1 MGFASKQ
8 GLQILNINLFSQ
20 FGISNRLQGIGASLI
35 SLLLFGSLLFHF
47 FGVLGAS
54 FFLFEPGGVV
64 LNPNI
69 FLEFAF
75 LLVEDELVDFF
86 RVYLVGLSFLLLR
99 GAFAV
104 ALLEDAVG
112 HVA

>member
-1 MGFASKQ
+1 M
-8 GLQILNINLFSQ
+8 
-20 FGISNRLQGIGASLI
+20 
-35 SLLLFGSLLFHF
+35 
-47 FGVLGAS
+47 
-54 FFLFEPGGVV
+54 

-99 GAFAV
+99 
-104 ALLEDAVG
+104 
-112 HVA
+112 